1 MWMIEVSFCSEKSA
15 ASYCIDNNLIFLTL
29 IFWIL
34 SLQIELQIQP
44 YTKIHASYDILC
56 YFTHQGAALYAL
68 KKIEVTL
75 ACRNFKHLLFRYMI
89 YNEAANTS

>member
-1 MWMIEVSFCSEKSA
+1 M
-15 ASYCIDNNLIFLTL
+15 T
-29 IFWIL
+29 
-34 SLQIELQIQP
+34 
-44 YTKIHASYDILC
+44 C

-75 ACRNFKHLLFRYMI
+75 ACHMI